1 VSRRT
6 RQAAVA
12 GIGAYPFS
20 KDSGASEW
28 RMGALACQEALRDA
42 GLGPADVDG
51 MFRATMEHT
60 PETAM
65 ARALGVPNLRAF
77 GAVDYGGGGIVP
89 VVAHA
94 TQAVETGLAEVV
106 LTWRARVRKSGP
118 RPWLA
123 RGSGGTSDQQH
134 FERVFGV
141 ARPVDST
148 ALLTRLWAA
157 RYGWT
162 PQDLGNIAITVR
174 EHARRNPL
182 AMMRRELTMD
192 QYLSSRMIADPLRLF
207 DCCLESDGA
216 VALVITTAERAR
228 DLPADPAYV
237 TAYAMGT
244 GPDCYNISQ
253 WYSDP
258 LGLTQGAYAGRELWR
273 RTDLNPGDIDVVQ
286 WYDAFTPEIAMSFEE
301 YGFCAEGEAMAM
313 LAAGEHPPY
322 NTAGGCLSEAYLH
335 GINLFSEA
343 VRQVRGTSTDQVD
356 GAVHVLVT
364 SGNTTPTGGII
375 FSGIPW

>member
-1 VSRRT
+1 MSAHRP
-6 RQAAVA
+6 AAVV

-20 KDSGASEW
+20 KNSGASEW
-28 RMGALACQEALRDA
+28 RMGALAALEALADA
-42 GLGPADVDG
+42 GLTPQDVDG
-51 MFRATMEHT
+51 MFRSTMEKT

-65 ARALGVPNLRAF
+65 ARTLGVGNLRAF

-94 TQAVETGLAEVV
+94 AQAVGTGLADVV

-118 RPWLA
+118 RPWMA
-123 RGSGGTSDQQH
+123 RGSGGSSDQQH
-134 FERVFGV
+134 FERVFGI

-148 ALLTRLWAA
+148 AVLTRIWAD
-157 RYGWT
+157 RYGWQ
-162 PQDLGNIAITVR
+162 PEDLGNIAITVR
-174 EHARRNPL
+174 EHAKKNPH
-182 AMMRRELTMD
+182 AMMRKDLDLE
-192 QYLSSRMIADPLRLF
+192 QYLAARMIADPLRLF

-228 DLPADPAYV
+228 DLPSVPAYV
-237 TAYAMGT
+237 NAYAMGT

-253 WYSDP
+253 WYADP
-258 LGLTQGAYAGRELWR
+258 LGRASGSHAGAELWR
-273 RTDLNPGDIDVVQ
+273 RTDLRPRDIDVVQ

-301 YGFCAEGEAMAM
+301 YGFCGEGEVMGMLAEGR
-313 LAAGEHPPY
+313 HPPY

-343 VRQVRGTSTDQVD
+343 VRQIRGTSTDQVS
-356 GAVHVLVT
+356 GARHALVT
-364 SGNTTPTGGII
+364 SGNTTPTGAIV
-375 FSGIPW
+375 FSAEAA

>member
-1 VSRRT
+1 MTARR
-6 RQAAVA
+6 RAAVV

-20 KDSGASEW
+20 KNSGASEW
-28 RMGALACQEALRDA
+28 RMGALASLEALSDA
-42 GLGPADVDG
+42 SLRPSDVDG
-51 MFRATMEHT
+51 MFRSTMENT

-65 ARALGVPNLRAF
+65 ARTLGVPNLRAF

-94 TQAVETGLAEVV
+94 AQAVESGLADVV

-118 RPWLA
+118 RPWMT

-148 ALLTRLWAA
+148 ALLTRIWAD
-157 RYGWT
+157 RYGWRSE
-162 PQDLGNIAITVR
+162 DLGRIAITVR
-174 EHARRNPL
+174 EHAQRNPK
-182 AMMRRELTMD
+182 AMMRKDLDLD
-192 QYLSSRMIADPLRLF
+192 QYLGSRMIADPLRLY

-216 VALVITTAERAR
+216 VALVITTEERAR
-228 DLPADPAYV
+228 DLPVVPSYV

-244 GPDCYNISQ
+244 GPDSYNISQ

-258 LGLTQGAYAGRELWR
+258 LGRTQGTYAGRELWR
-273 RTDLNPGDIDVVQ
+273 RTDLKPADIDVVQ
-286 WYDAFTPEIAMSFEE
+286 WYDAFTPEVAISFEE
-301 YGFCAEGEAMAM
+301 YQFCREGEAMAM
-313 LAAGEHPPY
+313 LASGQHPPY

-343 VRQVRGTSTDQVD
+343 VRQIRGTSTDQVP
-356 GAVHVLVT
+356 GVEHVLVT
-364 SGNTTPTGGII
+364 SGNTTPTGAII
-375 FSGIPW
+375 FSKEPA